1 MTSVKV
7 GIIGVGNIGSAH
19 AKCIADG
26 KVKGMVLSALCDIN
40 PEKKTSLCEVY
51 PDIPFFSDYKKLL
64 ESGIVD
70 AVIVS
75 TPHKFHIDIAKE
87 ALSSG
92 LHVLVEKPVDITV
105 SKAKEINLLA
115 SKTEKIFA
123 IMFNQRTNSLFRKAR
138 EIVKSGALGELKR
151 SVWII
156 TNWYRSQNYY
166 DSGDWR
172 ATWSGEGGGV
182 LLNQAPHQL
191 DLWQWICGMPT
202 EINAMC
208 DIAKYHHIEVEDDV
222 TITARYEN
230 GATGVFITST
240 GEYPGTNRLE
250 ISGDK
255 GKIVLENGTLK
266 WWRLKD
272 CEREVCFNSDSNSPK
287 IETEYLEFK
296 EEAPEPAH
304 RGILQNFTNAILYGE
319 ELISPGTDGIY
330 ELSISNAAYLSAHK
344 KAPVT
349 LPLNSS
355 EFDSFLNNKIK
366 LSEDKTTTH
375 TTEENDEYSPRWKVK
390 W

>member
-1 MTSVKV
+1 MNSVKV

-26 KVKGMVLSALCDIN
+26 KVRGMSLSAICDIN
-40 PEKKTSLCEVY
+40 SDKKASLSEAY
-51 PDIPFFSDYKKLL
+51 PDMPFFTDYKELL
-64 ESGIVD
+64 KSGIVD

-75 TPHKFHIDIAKE
+75 TPHKFHVDIAKE
-87 ALSSG
+87 ALSAG
-92 LHVLVEKPVDITV
+92 LHVLVEKPIDITV

-115 SKTEKIFA
+115 SKSNKIFA
-123 IMFNQRTNSLFRKAR
+123 IMFNQRTNSLFSKAR

-151 SVWII
+151 SVWIV
-156 TNWYRSQNYY
+156 TNWYRSQHYY
-166 DSGDWR
+166 DSGEWR
-172 ATWSGEGGGV
+172 ATWLGEGGGV

-191 DLWQWICGMPT
+191 DLWQWICGMPS
-202 EINAMC
+202 EITAMC

-222 TITARYEN
+222 TITARYAN

-255 GKIVLENGTLK
+255 GKIVLENSALK

-272 CEREVCFNSDSNSPK
+272 CEREICFNSDSNSPR

-296 EEAPEPAH
+296 EETPEPAH

-319 ELISPGTDGIY
+319 ELLSPGTDGIC
-330 ELSISNAAYLSAHK
+330 ELSISNAAYLSANT

-349 LPLNSS
+349 LPFDTA
-355 EFDSFLNNKIK
+355 EFDKFIKKKIK
-366 LSEDKTTTH
+366 DSEEKTTVH
-375 TTEENDEYSPRWKVK
+375 TTNENDEYSPRWRVK